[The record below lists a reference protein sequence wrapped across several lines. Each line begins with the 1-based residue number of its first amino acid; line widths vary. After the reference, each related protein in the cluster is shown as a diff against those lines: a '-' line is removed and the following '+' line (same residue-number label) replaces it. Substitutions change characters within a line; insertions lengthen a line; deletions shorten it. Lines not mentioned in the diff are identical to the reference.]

1 MLTSKKVFTFIIVFL
16 LIITGCSNNSS
27 IEFNENY
34 KLNIDDFHS
43 VLVTLEGT
51 KVLESND
58 KSLIE
63 KIINEINTSERQF
76 ATEMVFEKGPEG
88 LITLKGEKEVEIS
101 FFKGSGRTIYGDYY
115 IHTEF
120 NFD

>member
-1 MLTSKKVFTFIIVFL
+1 MLTSNKVVTFIIVFL
-16 LIITGCSNNSS
+16 LILTGCSNNSS
-27 IEFNENY
+27 IEFNKSY
-34 KLNIDDFHS
+34 KLNFDDFHS
-43 VLVTLEGT
+43 VLVTVEGN

-63 KIINEINTSERQF
+63 KIIKELNTSDRQF
-76 ATEMVFEKGPEG
+76 ATEMEFEKEPEG
-88 LITLKGEKEVEIS
+88 LITLKGEKEVGIS
-101 FFKGSGRTIYGDYY
+101 FFKESGRTIYGDYY